1 MTKVGA
7 KLQEKN
13 SYSLSQMNQSA
24 PVGNG
29 GSRRKEVVPDGPV
42 SFLNPAQIFPDKLN
56 SQTIKAAN
64 EEYFKTHSSL
74 PSSAVLTKSLH
85 ELTHD
90 DLEKLAYGVP
100 NEHGDLVYFRLTF
113 LEDPWAGI

>member
-1 MTKVGA
+1 
-7 KLQEKN
+7 
-13 SYSLSQMNQSA
+13 MNQSA
-24 PVGNG
+24 PVGIW
-29 GSRRKEVVPDGPV
+29 GSKGKEVVPDGPV
-42 SFLNPAQIFPDKLN
+42 SFPNPIQIFPDELN
-56 SQTIKAAN
+56 LQTAKAAN

-74 PSSAVLTKSLH
+74 PSSAILTKSLH

-100 NEHGDLVYFRLTF
+100 NEHGDLVYFQLTF